1 MVNKKKSRAK
11 RRPKKVSHAELLEM
25 IKDVELDDQE
35 LARYFKLDPEAS
47 QGLSP
52 TVVVDRSLLK
62 DDGLEG
68 AQFLNAANVISR
80 WRRNRRYKKR
90 IKNWQG
96 IKVVAEGDSWFQYPL
111 ILKDTID
118 QLCDLDNFRYA
129 IFGLSEAGDL
139 LSNII
144 AEDELTEAIER
155 ENPDVFLIS
164 GGGNDMVSNE
174 RMATLVHEF
183 AAGRKAEDYPN
194 QQFADFLSNLGNLYR
209 GLFTRLLQRF
219 PHLKIVCHGYDNAIP
234 AKGDWLGKPLESRNI
249 KAAVLQRN
257 IVAEM
262 IRRFNEELISVVAQF
277 PGRVFHVDC
286 RGVIGTKSKWHDELH
301 PKNEGYFS
309 VAQLFDQTIK
319 QALSDQSPSPE
330 LETSAAMLP
339 SLSVGAKALTG
350 LQELADGE
358 FASLVVARAQETM
371 EKDVA
376 PPKNKIERRKIEA
389 NLEKIN
395 LLADFL
401 PSSFLEI
408 GVARAQAV
416 CRISTQVPLG
426 TAFGSG
432 FLVGNRNYIMTNNH
446 VLPDLESAQ
455 SATVEFDYDQDT
467 IEYLVSLQP
476 EMFFVTSQELDVT
489 IVRCDPSALP
499 DSVQAVQ
506 IPESQHLVTRKE
518 RVNIV
523 QHPQGRRKEIAL
535 HDNTVTYVYDKAIRY
550 TTDTEGG
557 SSGSPVFNNEWQ
569 LCALHHAGWKNE
581 DDSATNEG
589 IRISAIVDY
598 LVSINDPDKATQIR
612 QLLEGSP
619 AQEEFAKPPAS
630 GEVNDS
636 GDITVNL
643 HNSGRSVTINVHD

>member
-11 RRPKKVSHAELLEM
+11 RRPKKVSNAELLEM

-52 TVVVDRSLLK
+52 TVVVDRSLIK

-68 AQFLNAANVISR
+68 AQFLNAANVIAR

-96 IKVVAEGDSWFQYPL
+96 VKVVAEGDSWFQYPL

-164 GGGNDMVSNE
+164 GGGNDMVGNE

-194 QQFADFLSNLGNLYR
+194 EQFADFLANLGDLYR

-262 IRRFNEELISVVAQF
+262 IRRFNEELITVVAEF
-277 PGRVFHVDC
+277 PGAVFHVDC

-301 PKNEGYFS
+301 PKDEGYFS

-319 QALSDQSPSPE
+319 QALSVQSPSPE
-330 LETSAAMLP
+330 LETTAAMLP

-358 FASLVVARAQETM
+358 FASLVVARAQEMM
-371 EKDVA
+371 EKDIV

-395 LLADFL
+395 LVADFL
-401 PSSFLEI
+401 PSSFLEV
-408 GVARAQAV
+408 GVERAQAV

-446 VLPDLESAQ
+446 VLPDIESAQ
-455 SATVEFDYDQDT
+455 SATVEFDFDQDT

-476 EMFFVTSQELDVT
+476 ETFFVTSQELDVT
-489 IVRCDPSALP
+489 IVRCDPSTLP
-499 DSVQAVQ
+499 DSVQAVE
-506 IPESQHLVTRKE
+506 IPQSQHLVTRKE

-581 DDSATNEG
+581 DGSATNEG
-589 IRISAIVDY
+589 IRISAIVEH
-598 LVSINDPDKATQIR
+598 LLSIDDADKVTHIR
-612 QLLEGSP
+612 DILDGTP
-619 AQEEFAKPPAS
+619 AQEVSAQPVTS
-630 GEVNDS
+630 GQVNDA
-636 GDITVNL
+636 
-643 HNSGRSVTINVHD
+643 